1 MKARIEKT
9 KGVVTSPLR
18 LPSVTFSLHQSG
30 EKQGF
35 LLDEIVITVSVV
47 TIWEKAAIRRE
58 KAGATTSCHVCTAN
72 ALKEMTLDV
81 ESIMDSCMH

>member
-1 MKARIEKT
+1 M
-9 KGVVTSPLR
+9 
-18 LPSVTFSLHQSG
+18 TFSLHQSG

-35 LLDEIVITVSVV
+35 LLDEIAITASVV
-47 TIWEKAAIRRE
+47 TIWELAANRRE

-81 ESIMDSCMH
+81 ESIMDC